1 MRTITGHGDPAVQHA
16 FALLLV
22 VLPLAPALVPLAV
35 IVLALAVIRLRWRS
49 AGAPWRLERG
59 DGSLPLMAAY
69 YALHVVGMAWT
80 TNVAFGAFDLE
91 VKAAFVLFPVL
102 AVVVPTRPALDAR
115 PLLTVFV
122 LANAVAAWLCML
134 LAVWSIAAEH
144 LHPQAGASAVGLGHL
159 FESRFAHFLHP
170 SYMALYSV
178 FALATWMFSGA
189 WRQAG
194 RWGHVAVVP
203 PLTAAVVLSNSKMG
217 WITLVVVLLHGAWHF
232 RRERKIR
239 RALVGGLLAG
249 SLGFAAL
256 FATARPVRLKVLQA
270 FEATQGF
277 DPASDRSSDLRR
289 MTWSVGLDL
298 LRAHPIT
305 GVGTGDIK
313 DELHAESA
321 RRGYVHVVDKRL
333 NAHSQ
338 FVQSGIALGWP
349 GLVLCAAML
358 LVPLLMA
365 VRWRRPVVAAFVYLV
380 LLNATVESLLE
391 VQAGV
396 VFLAAFAF
404 LFHRTH
410 APDPVQSAAHR

>member
-1 MRTITGHGDPAVQHA
+1 MRTITGQGDPAVQHA

-22 VLPLAPALVPLAV
+22 LLPLAPALVPLAV
-35 IVLALAVIRLRWRS
+35 VLLAVAVIRLRWRS
-49 AGAPWRLERG
+49 SNATWRLERG

-80 TNVAFGAFDLE
+80 SNTAFGAFDLE
-91 VKAAFVLFPVL
+91 VKAAFLLFPVL
-102 AVVVPTRPALDAR
+102 AVVLPVRSALDVR

-122 LANAVAAWLCML
+122 LANAVAALLCLL
-134 LAVWSIAAEH
+134 LAVGAIVAERV
-144 LHPQAGASAVGLGHL
+144 HPDPGGAVVGISHL
-159 FESRFAHFLHP
+159 FESRFSRFLHP
-170 SYMALYSV
+170 TYMAMYAV
-178 FALATWMFSGA
+178 FALAIRLFGGVGQRGGPWSS
-189 WRQAG
+189 AG
-194 RWGHVAVVP
+194 VV
-203 PLTAAVVLSNSKMG
+203 LLLVAAVVLSNSKMG
-217 WITLVVVLLHGAWHF
+217 WITLVVLLVHGAWHF
-232 RRERKIR
+232 RRDRTMR

-249 SLGFAAL
+249 AVLFGSL
-256 FATARPVRLKVLQA
+256 FATVRPVRLKVLQA

-277 DPASDRSSDLRR
+277 DPGSDRSSDLRR

-298 LRAHPIT
+298 LRAHPWT

-321 RRGYVHVVDKRL
+321 RRGYVRVVDKRL

-349 GLVLCAAML
+349 GLILCAALL
-358 LVPLLMA
+358 LVPLFA
-365 VRWRRPVVAAFVYLV
+365 AIRRQRPVAAAFLYLV

-404 LFHRTH
+404 IFHVPH
-410 APDPVQSAAHR
+410 APDPVQPATHR